1 MGQLNCSQIPHNN
14 KNIKLTVYDTKP
26 YRFWVQSS
34 TGGVQ
39 YDTITKGPKQN
50 PCVVI
55 QKHLKSKH
63 KIIADPLR
71 HKKRFKVIQIAP
83 GQYCVLY
90 KLRKK
95 ELNKFEL
102 RPVKA
107 AWKSKSLAHWIAAL
121 SATAVVGYAMKLT
134 YDHFNL
140 NEVLALIQ
148 KMNFDEPPV
157 QSGFCVLKYK
167 MITYDIDTQEFS
179 KHAVSSE
186 CSYGVGFLLVKHK
199 SEIVYVNAVIV
210 SSVRSLDVPLNM
222 NIFAPS
228 HKQPQ
233 NMFQGRQASDFEWK
247 PQQGNN
253 LMESLL
259 WCEWFICDV
268 IDKARNNHSFLKI
281 IRSYKSTTVEIKNN
295 FKQHIEIWSNE
306 KPKIDGV
313 FVEKQYYNVLRN
325 KFVHQWTQSGNVH
338 WGNQVDIQALHEKLK
353 LNIII
358 TRKRFMKTE
367 VQLQIISNSYDKYI
381 IIENSDNAH
390 YELVEING
398 KRQFTCDKL
407 PNHIVDQLKLNNNC
421 DGYYEK
427 KLIKTIPNK
436 GGGDCLFL
444 AVQQSLPETTDHK
457 KNVTVKDLRDMVGE
471 YICALSRENFIDL
484 FNQTLLY
491 NEDKWDMASI
501 RPVLRNGTW
510 Q

>member
-14 KNIKLTVYDTKP
+14 KNIKLTVYDTNP

-90 KLRKK
+90 KLRKT
-95 ELNKFEL
+95 ELNKFDL

-179 KHAVSSE
+179 KHAVSSK
-186 CSYGVGFLLVKHK
+186 CSYGVGFLLVKYK
-199 SEIVYVNAVIV
+199 SKIVYVNAVIV

-233 NMFQGRQASDFEWK
+233 NMFQGRQASVFKWK

-268 IDKARNNHSFLKI
+268 IDKVRNDHSFLEI
-281 IRSYKSTTVEIKNN
+281 VDSYKSTTVEIKNN
-295 FKQHIEIWSNE
+295 VDQHIKIWSNE
-306 KPKIDGV
+306 TPKIDGYIHHQ
-313 FVEKQYYNVLRN
+313 QYYKVLRN

-338 WGNQVDIQALHEKLK
+338 WGNQVDIVALQVKLK
-353 LNIII
+353 IGIII
-358 TRKRFMKTE
+358 TRYMMME
-367 VQLQIISNSYDKYI
+367 VQLQDVSTIYETYI
-381 IIENSDNAH
+381 IIDNSDNAH

-398 KRQFTCDKL
+398 ERQFTCDKL

-421 DGYYEK
+421 DGGKEYEK

-444 AVQQSLPETTDHK
+444 AVQQSLPDH
-457 KNVTVKDLRDMVGE
+457 VTVKDLRDMVGK
-471 YICALSRENFIDL
+471 YICALLQKDFIDL